1 MIRKIGMDAG
11 IIWNYLDSTC
21 GCSTK
26 KLKEQLKMND
36 KEFFLA
42 LGWLAREE
50 NIVFYEKEGVEF
62 IYIDY

>member
-1 MIRKIGMDAG
+1 MQASSGN
-11 IIWNYLDSTC
+11 IWTLTVGALQTSLRNDF
-21 GCSTK
+21 
-26 KLKEQLKMND
+26 KMND

-50 NIVFYEKEGVEF
+50 NIVFYEKDGVEF

>member
-1 MIRKIGMDAG
+1 MIKKIGMDAG
-11 IIWNYLDSTC
+11 IIWKYLDSNG

-26 KLKEQLKMND
+26 KLKERLTMND

-50 NIVFYEKEGVEF
+50 NIVFYEKEGMEF

>member
-1 MIRKIGMDAG
+1 MIKKIGMNAG
-11 IIWNYLDSTC
+11 IIWKYLDSNG
-21 GCSTK
+21 GCSSE
-26 KLKEQLKMND
+26 KLKVRLKMNN

-62 IYIDY
+62 LYIDY